1 MTERQRIPRDEAV
14 TLFHGEGA
22 LDSFWGENKQCVPIP
37 STQLHL
43 CRLSVLFWKLVK
55 HKRVWD
61 YIGKYPTSF
70 CLPLHLVLLT
80 LARKLSLMPWTS
92 VSFSSKSLLV
102 PSVQVLFMLSLLL
115 FLLFYHTQVHTQ
127 KYSCTKCSDCMI
139 LLTVAILLP
148 QKLSRT
154 QKGEPLPAKHIWMF
168 WEHKLIG

>member
-1 MTERQRIPRDEAV
+1 MTTTKDTQRWSCYIVLRRGGAG
-14 TLFHGEGA
+14 LFLGG
-22 LDSFWGENKQCVPIP
+22 KQAMRPYP
-37 STQLHL
+37 LRPNSTPADWA
-43 CRLSVLFWKLVK
+43 SYFWKLVK
-55 HKRVWD
+55 HKQVWD

-102 PSVQVLFMLSLLL
+102 PSAQVLFMLSLLL
-115 FLLFYHTQVHTQ
+115 FILFYHTQVHTQ

-148 QKLSRT
+148 
-154 QKGEPLPAKHIWMF
+154 
-168 WEHKLIG
+168 